1 MRKIK
6 TRIFANNVE
15 IEIVDNGKGIENVE
29 DAMKPL
35 FTSKPEQERSGMG
48 FTIMQSF
55 MDDVKVE
62 SSLGFGTKV
71 TMKKKI
77 LSCTNI
83 EEDAEKAIS

>member
-1 MRKIK
+1 
-6 TRIFANNVE
+6 
-15 IEIVDNGKGIENVE
+15 
-29 DAMKPL
+29 MKPL